1 MAMPRLALDAP
12 RLHAQKRGDGL
23 QVVLDPVVDFLNDG
37 RFDVE
42 FPLLGNGIGGVS
54 DPVYRKVVL
63 TSFGLT
69 RPHAGAIVSGNLC
82 TVGGS
87 SASPENSSAGRVGMR
102 AHAIIGPLQ

>member
-1 MAMPRLALDAP
+1 MISTTNLVDDTNAEGSFGPFASETQGDFRLEMTSP
-12 RLHAQKRGDGL
+12 T
-23 QVVLDPVVDFLNDG
+23 PVYVA
-37 RFDVE
+37 
-42 FPLLGNGIGGVS
+42 GNGIGGVS